1 MNLKVFT
8 GIILAGS
15 MQCMSAWAAHTPTMN
30 EEYVV
35 EDFKFGYWSKAQIL
49 GDCFLRSA
57 TKAIV
62 KVYNAHY
69 IEFYYS
75 EDQWGNTATQL
86 DKVPYNNNGFTYT
99 YEITDIAAACDGYYW
114 VHTDGGS
121 ELKLSITNC
130 DANYVE
136 PTPGGG
142 GSGTGG
148 SDDSGTGTGGGGDIN
163 PPGYEPDYTGQNDAD
178 DDGVLEPDDMNP
190 AFGVKVDY
198 KKFPQLTDV
207 PSMYITVYKT
217 TATPDGQ
224 GGYTYTYDET
234 KTEDISTTKN
244 DWYYQ
249 CRIVIADQY
258 GNMKQRDELVGLRGR
273 GNSTWT
279 WVQSGKRPLR
289 LKFPTKTKLLAEQ
302 DAQHNEIN
310 NFADAKSWTL
320 MANAFDKT
328 LIHNAFTY
336 ELGKGKLTNLPFC
349 PAYRFVDLFVNGTYY
364 GTYQVSDQ
372 VQVDKKRVNVNSKTG
387 WFLEMTATGNG
398 NIFLEDPYISVNNG
412 QLYANVKNPEDATS
426 ETATF
431 TAMNDYLTSLYDK
444 LKSEWSHDFSFKT
457 GYRTL
462 VDVPSLI
469 DWLIGEEIS
478 ANYDGTYGNV
488 YTYREAEN
496 DKLHFGPMWDLDI
509 AYGGHEGATMSKIHV
524 WQNNGHFAG
533 INTLLGTLYTDPY
546 FVRDLYERWQTIYND
561 GELKDFCDEKISML
575 AALVSQTQAKNF
587 TEARPFNAYSTMGIN
602 QADNM
607 GGSFQSYDAA
617 IAYFKK
623 YVSDR
628 INWLNTEYSTRYNSM
643 GCATLDPCP
652 DGHTPGYV
660 LQDDGTYR
668 RGCEVCGH
676 LDDSDTQTYY
686 EFTIYPESKKA
697 ETLIATSWH
706 PSADKPNAI
715 AVVEA
720 KQSVVEQIEGWN
732 IVAGKKNAE
741 GNLTCRDF
749 RLTDGHPYYSENK
762 FVATTATYSRAITSR
777 MGTMCLPFKQ
787 QNAVI
792 VDAEGIK
799 QATIYRLRAVDEDG
813 MHITAIQPEVEGN
826 ASAYVPVFFKAEND
840 VNELRIDG
848 TDITVKKTSADK
860 TMISDDEAWTMAGTM
875 EALSFADVT
884 NDAALDGL
892 DLYFVSNEKF
902 WLATGSFVCAPF
914 RAYITTA
921 DTTPVPANAHVRIDS
936 ADGIETILTDV
947 TLQEEGI
954 DVSRLLL
961 PLPAGQYRMS
971 GKTINVK

>member
-1 MNLKVFT
+1 MKLNYLFCIV
-8 GIILAGS
+8 LAGS
-15 MQCMSAWAAHTPTMN
+15 LQSVSAWAEHTPTMN

-35 EDFKFGYWSKAQIL
+35 EDFGITGWNFSKIPE
-49 GDCFLRSA
+49 DCFLPSA
-57 TKAIV
+57 SKAIIR
-62 KVYNAHY
+62 VYEAHY
-69 IEFYYS
+69 ADLRCGDSPWNVGSIDKVEHT
-75 EDQWGNTATQL
+75 NTA
-86 DKVPYNNNGFTYT
+86 FTYS
-99 YEITDIAAACDGYYW
+99 YEITNIADAIANKYW
-114 VHTDGGS
+114 INLGPEHGS
-121 ELKLSITNC
+121 LSITNC
-130 DANYVE
+130 DASYVD
-136 PTPGGG
+136 PAPGGGEGG
-142 GSGTGG
+142 GSGT
-148 SDDSGTGTGGGGDIN
+148 GGGDIN
-163 PPGYEPDYTGQNDAD
+163 PPGYEPDYSGQNDTD
-178 DDGVLEPDDMNP
+178 DNGVLEPDDTNP
-190 AFGVKVDY
+190 AFGAKVDY

-217 TATPDGQ
+217 TATSDGQ
-224 GGYTYTYDET
+224 GGYTYTYDT
-234 KTEDISTTKN
+234 NQTVDISTTKN

-249 CRIVIADQY
+249 CRIVIADKY

-279 WVQSGKRPLR
+279 WVKSGKRPLR

-372 VQVDKKRVNVNSKTG
+372 VQVDKKRVNVNSQTG
-387 WFLEMTATGNG
+387 WFLEMTASKGG
-398 NIFLEDPYISVNNG
+398 DFLEAPYVQVPNSS
-412 QLYANVKNPEDATS
+412 LYANVKNPEDAVEDT
-426 ETATF
+426 ETYN
-431 TAMNDYLTSLYDK
+431 AMKDYLTSLYNK
-444 LKSEWSHDFSFKT
+444 IASSNSYYQDFSFKT

-462 VDVPSLI
+462 VDMPSLI
-469 DWLIGEEIS
+469 DWFIGEEIS
-478 ANYDGTYGNV
+478 ANYDGTFGNI

-509 AYGGHEGATMSKIHV
+509 AYGGHEGAAMKEIHIWDNSAHQWEGV
-524 WQNNGHFAG
+524 SNMMRS
-533 INTLLGTLYTDPY
+533 LYTDPY
-546 FVRDLYERWQTIYND
+546 FVRDLYERWQTIYNN
-561 GELKDFCDEKISML
+561 GELKTFCSQKIEML

-587 TEARPFNAYSTMGIN
+587 TEARPFNGSTFGIN

-607 GGSFQSYDAA
+607 GGSFASYDAA
-617 IAYFKK
+617 IAYFKQ
-623 YVSDR
+623 YVSAR
-628 INWLNTEYSTRYNSM
+628 IDWLNSEYSTKYSTM
-643 GCATLDPCP
+643 GCATLNPCP
-652 DGHTPGYV
+652 EGHTPGYV

-686 EFTIYPESKKA
+686 EFTVYPESKKA

-706 PSADKPNAI
+706 PSVDKPNAI

-762 FVATTATYSRAITSR
+762 FVATTATYSRSVSNSC
-777 MGTMCLPFKQ
+777 GTMCLPFKQ

-792 VDAEGIK
+792 VDNNGSK
-799 QATIYRLRAVDEDG
+799 QATIYRLAHVDDEG
-813 MHITAIQPEVEGN
+813 MHITKIQPEVEGN
-826 ASAYVPVFFKAEND
+826 ASAYVPVFFMAESG
-840 VNELRIDG
+840 VSSIKIDG
-848 TDITVKKTSADK
+848 SDITVKKSSAEK
-860 TMISDDEAWTMAGTM
+860 SMTSDDGNWTMTGSV
-875 EALSFADVT
+875 EALSFADV
-884 NDAALDGL
+884 NSADALQGL
-892 DLYFVSNEKF
+892 DLYYISEGKYWKAMGQFKCN
-902 WLATGSFVCAPF
+902 PF

-921 DTTPVPANAHVRIDS
+921 KTTPMPLNAHIRIDS
-936 ADGIETILTDV
+936 EDGIETIVNDV
-947 TLQEEGI
+947 ENAEASTV
-954 DVSRLLL
+954 VSRLLL
-961 PLPAGQYRMS
+961 PLPAGQYQIN
-971 GKTINVK
+971 GKNINIK